1 MYGVAKAVRFTSEF
15 SK

>member
-1 MYGVAKAVRFTSEF
+1 MWWNGVAVFTSEF